1 MQLTFLQAD
10 EPLTKK
16 YTRRPDGGYDSESY
30 PMLSQV
36 TSHVEDVETIDEFEL
51 ALKKHA
57 ELGHCLHTGSLDRP
71 LENESRKGHHDR
83 DEARRWIV
91 LDLDGLSSFNG
102 VDEFLEELPKAFQ
115 QTSYIVQH
123 SPSSGIKP
131 GIRAHVYFLL
141 DRDEAMQDIKTWI
154 IDTNLATE
162 KLRNEITLTAKDFA
176 LSYPLDK
183 VANDNGRVVYITAPQ
198 CEGFA
203 DPVVH
208 RISVVRKDH
217 SVLRHDFRRAV
228 VSEVKA
234 LERSHIDKL
243 REDKGLKKSR
253 VKDYYERRGDI
264 DVLKRN
270 ITEPGRIHP
279 VRQDSDFVVRCNL
292 DDGDSEAY
300 FYYIEFP
307 TLLRNHKGEPC
318 LFMEA
323 VDKKYYD
330 EVAFPEAK
338 KCWEKNVM
346 PFVFRNKHDDSYYA
360 GARQNDEIIVQ
371 PHKIGSHDKI
381 KSWFFQVAPHV
392 VPPDLDQVE
401 NWEVK
406 FDPTFGKQWNPDERV
421 FNTWKQTDIM
431 AGAQYRSVPPVTI
444 TKVIAHAL
452 GNSGVEYNRFINW
465 LAYIYQTRQKTGTA
479 WILHGVQGT
488 GKGLLVDHIL
498 TPLFGYDYVRKQQ
511 ARDLRADFNGWM
523 EKAIFVNLD
532 EFDVHD
538 TGDNKD
544 SVMAAL
550 KNWITDT
557 RVSIRHMYA
566 GHRMTDNFTNFIVTT
581 NSQHS
586 IPVPV
591 GERRFS
597 FGKRQE
603 KRLEITPDE
612 VDLIK
617 EELSHFA
624 GYLSGYDVDRQEAHT
639 CLENSDKKFSQEL
652 SKTTI
657 EEFVEAVQTGDLLYF
672 DVINNENVDFDMGR
686 NYKQLLDR
694 MIKQAGND
702 DVSYLTLDEMLHAY
716 QMATGGRKVKAKVLK
731 TLAHKGLKPTRVRME
746 DDSRPN
752 VFTIKWDL
760 SAKDKVLFGTH
771 LKAVEPQKIPG
782 KKELQDPISPPS
794 IE

>member
-10 EPLTKK
+10 KPLTKK

-30 PMLSQV
+30 PMLYQV
-36 TSHVEDVETIDEFEL
+36 TSHVEAVETIDEFEL

-102 VDEFLEELPKAFQ
+102 VDEFLDNMPTAFQ
-115 QTSYIVQH
+115 QTSYVVQH

-141 DRDEAMQDIKTWI
+141 DREEAMQDIKTWI
-154 IDTNLATE
+154 INTNLATE
-162 KLRNEITLTAKDFA
+162 KLRDEITLTAKDFA
-176 LSYPLDK
+176 LSYPLDRI
-183 VANDNGRVVYITAPQ
+183 ANDNGRVVYITAPA
-198 CEGFA
+198 CVGFP
-203 DPVVH
+203 DPVAE
-208 RISVVRKDH
+208 RISVIRKEHDI
-217 SVLRHDFRRAV
+217 LRHDFRRAV
-228 VSEVKA
+228 VSDVKA
-234 LERSHIDKL
+234 LERSHIDQL

-264 DVLKRN
+264 DVLKGTL
-270 ITEPGRIHP
+270 TEPGRLHP
-279 VRQDSDFVVRCNL
+279 IRQDSDFVVRCNL

-300 FYYIEFP
+300 FYYIEYP
-307 TLLRNHKGEPC
+307 TLIRNHKGEPA
-318 LFMEA
+318 LFMEK

-330 EVAFPEAK
+330 EVAMPAAK
-338 KCWEKNVM
+338 ARWEKNIM

-360 GARQNDEIIVQ
+360 GARKGDDIVIQ

-406 FDPTFGKQWNPDERV
+406 FDPTFQQQWNPDERV
-421 FNTWKQTDIM
+421 FNTWKQTDII
-431 AGAQYRSVPPVTI
+431 AGAQYRSTPPVTI
-444 TKVIAHAL
+444 TRVIAHAL
-452 GNSGVEYNRFINW
+452 GNSGVEYDRFINW

-488 GKGLLVDHIL
+488 GKGLLVDHVL
-498 TPLFGYDYVRKQQ
+498 TPIFGHDYVKKQQ

-523 EKAIFVNLD
+523 EQAIFVNLD

-538 TGDNKD
+538 TGDNKN

-557 RVSIRHMYA
+557 RVSIRNMYA
-566 GHRMTDNFTNFIVTT
+566 GHRMSNNFTNFIVTT
-581 NSQHS
+581 NSQNS
-586 IPVPV
+586 IPVPP

-597 FGKRQE
+597 FGVRQE
-603 KRLEITPDE
+603 ERLEITADE

-624 GYLSGYDVDRQEAHT
+624 GYLIGYNVDRQEAHT
-639 CLENSDKKFSQEL
+639 CLENDTKRASQEL

-657 EEFVEAVQTGDLLYF
+657 VEFVEAMQVGDLFYF
-672 DVINNENVDFDMGR
+672 HEILREHTDFDMGR
-686 NYKQLLDR
+686 NYQQLLDR
-694 MIKQAGND
+694 M
-702 DVSYLTLDEMLHAY
+702 TLEAKDEKPSLLSADELLCAFE
-716 QMATGGRKVKAKVLK
+716 MAVGGRRSKMKVMK
-731 TLAHKGLKPTRVRME
+731 TMAHKGLEPERLQIAGKRTRGFQIE
-746 DDSRPN
+746 
-752 VFTIKWDL
+752 WDL
-760 SAKDKVLFGTH
+760 TAEERADLGIH
-771 LKAVEPQKIPG
+771 LKPVETQNVPG
-782 KKELQDPISPPS
+782 EKELQVPISPPN